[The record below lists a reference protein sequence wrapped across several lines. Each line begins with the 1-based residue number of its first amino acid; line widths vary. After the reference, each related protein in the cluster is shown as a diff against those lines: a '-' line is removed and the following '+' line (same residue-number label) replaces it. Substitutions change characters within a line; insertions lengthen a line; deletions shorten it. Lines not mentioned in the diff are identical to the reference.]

1 MRLLFVAPY
10 VPLATKPRPFRFI
23 EHLSRSHEI
32 HLVAFDVSPDAHYHD
47 RPDFQRL
54 KHLCASMTLLPLPRW
69 RRYADVLSSITSATP
84 ARVAY
89 YGRGRLDTS
98 IARLAETLHV
108 DAIHVDRLR
117 LAPLC
122 DLLMQPKVVDA
133 TDCISEYLSQ
143 CVPYVSPL
151 ARPAY
156 TYEAAKTRAYER
168 NAAQAYDQC
177 LVTTEREAELYANTR
192 YAERVR
198 VVPNILDASLFE
210 KGRVLQRH
218 RDPVVLFAG
227 NLSYLPN
234 VDATH
239 YLIKR
244 IWPLIHRR
252 VPEARLVLAGAT
264 PHPSIR
270 RAAQSAG
277 IELTG
282 FVPNLA
288 DLMAM
293 ATVTISPMRI
303 GVGFPNK
310 VAEAMAQGQAVV
322 STSLGCQGLGDC
334 ASAVSVADDARSFAE
349 SVIDLLNDGDR
360 RAELGQR
367 ARAYAYRSFHPSV
380 VTAQLDTVFESLAH
394 RIPVATASDKRSR

>member
-10 VPLATKPRPFRFI
+10 VPLATKPRPYRFI

-32 HLVAFDVSPDAHYHD
+32 HLVAFDIAPDARYQE
-47 RPDFQRL
+47 REDFQRL
-54 KHLCASMTLLPLPRW
+54 KRLCASVTLLPLPRW
-69 RRYADVLSSITSATP
+69 QRYADVLLSIPSSTP

-89 YGRGRLDTS
+89 YGRGRLDDH
-98 IARLAETLHV
+98 IAHLAETFQV

-122 DLLMQPKVVDA
+122 DAVGLPKVVDA

-143 CVPYVSPL
+143 CVPHISPL
-151 ARPAY
+151 IRPAY
-156 TYEAAKTRAYER
+156 AYEAAKTRVYER
-168 NAAQAYDQC
+168 RAALAYDQC
-177 LVTTEREAELYANTR
+177 LVTTKREAELYANTG

-198 VVPNILDASLFE
+198 VVPNILDASLFDE
-210 KGRVLQRH
+210 GRVLQQH

-227 NLSYLPN
+227 NLNYLPN
-234 VDATH
+234 VDAAH

-244 IWPLIHRR
+244 IWPLIRR
-252 VPEARLVLAGAT
+252 QVPEARLVLAGAT
-264 PHPSIR
+264 PHPSVR
-270 RAAQSAG
+270 RAARAAG
-277 IELTG
+277 VELTG

-288 DLMAM
+288 DLMAL

-322 STSLGCQGLGDC
+322 STSVGCRGLGDC
-334 ASAVSVADDARSFAE
+334 ASAVSVADDAHSFAQ
-349 SVIDLLNDGDR
+349 SVVDLLNDSNR
-360 RAELGQR
+360 RAELGQC
-367 ARAYAYRSFHPSV
+367 AREYAFRSFHPSV
-380 VTAQLDTVFESLAH
+380 VTAQLDHVFKSLTH
-394 RIPVATASDKRSR
+394 RIPVAIASDKRSQ